1 MNTVLGKTIDRV
13 PQNTAATVNARIEL
27 DMRRRLGHY
36 ARNPEQI
43 RARLS
48 ELDREWDIERVLET
62 NASALA
68 LGGLVAGVVADRRAL
83 LLSGAVLAFLL
94 QHAVQG
100 WCPPVPV
107 LRRLGV
113 RTAGEI
119 ETERQCLKAISRRCA
134 ATTTASAVSPAPGR
148 FLPPSARAMPCC
160 TEPMPDWRNGRS
172 AGSNGKVE
180 PQCRRTTQKAAKPSV
195 VSWTAGRFELTR

>member
-13 PQNTAATVNARIEL
+13 PQNTVATVNARIEL

-119 ETERQCLKAISRRCA
+119 ETERQCLKAMRGDYDGIRRQSSIGQILA
-134 ATTTASAVSPAPGR
+134 AVRQGDAV
-148 FLPPSARAMPCC
+148 LH
-160 TEPMPDWRNGRS
+160 
-172 AGSNGKVE
+172 
-180 PQCRRTTQKAAKPSV
+180 
-195 VSWTAGRFELTR
+195 

>member
-13 PQNTAATVNARIEL
+13 PRNTAAAVNARIEL
-27 DMRRRLGHY
+27 DMQRRLGHY
-36 ARNPEQI
+36 ARNPEHI
-43 RARLS
+43 HARLS

-83 LLSGAVLAFLL
+83 LFSGAVLAFLF

-119 ETERQCLKAISRRCA
+119 ETERQCLKAMRGDYDGIRRQSSTGQILA
-134 ATTTASAVSPAPGR
+134 AVREGDAV
-148 FLPPSARAMPCC
+148 LH
-160 TEPMPDWRNGRS
+160 
-172 AGSNGKVE
+172 
-180 PQCRRTTQKAAKPSV
+180 
-195 VSWTAGRFELTR
+195 

>member
-119 ETERQCLKAISRRCA
+119 ETERQCLKAMRGDYDGIRRQSSTGQILA
-134 ATTTASAVSPAPGR
+134 AVSEGDAV
-148 FLPPSARAMPCC
+148 LH
-160 TEPMPDWRNGRS
+160 
-172 AGSNGKVE
+172 
-180 PQCRRTTQKAAKPSV
+180 
-195 VSWTAGRFELTR
+195 

>member
-119 ETERQCLKAISRRCA
+119 ETERQCLKAMRGDYDGIRRQSSTGQILA
-134 ATTTASAVSPAPGR
+134 AVREGDAV
-148 FLPPSARAMPCC
+148 LH
-160 TEPMPDWRNGRS
+160 
-172 AGSNGKVE
+172 
-180 PQCRRTTQKAAKPSV
+180 
-195 VSWTAGRFELTR
+195 